1 MITDLAHTAFAVHDV
16 EASLAF
22 YKLLGLEEAFR
33 LNRAD
38 GSLMLVYL
46 HISGDRFLELFPN
59 GPPPEAGRTHSF
71 RHICLA
77 TDDIGGLVEHL
88 RANGITIDIEVKEGL
103 DRNLQA
109 WVKDPDGN
117 PIEFMQLAAD
127 SPQTLIARTGAA
139 PGWQ

>member
-1 MITDLAHTAFAVHDV
+1 MITDLAHTAFAVHDI
-16 EASLAF
+16 ETSLAF
-22 YKLLGLEEAFR
+22 YRLLGLEESFR
-33 LNRAD
+33 LTRPD
-38 GSLMLVYL
+38 GSLRLVYL
-46 HISGDRFLELFPN
+46 HINGDRFLELFPG

-77 TDDIGGLVEHL
+77 TDDLSGLIEHL
-88 RANGITIDIEVKEGL
+88 RASGVTIDTEVKEGL

-117 PIEFMQLAAD
+117 PIEFMQLAED

>member
-1 MITDLAHTAFAVHDV
+1 MITDLAHTAFAVHDI

-22 YKLLGLEEAFR
+22 YKLLGLAEAFR
-33 LNRAD
+33 LNRPD

-46 HISGDRFLELFPN
+46 HIRGDRFLELFPN
-59 GPPPEAGRTHSF
+59 GPTPEAGRTHSF

-77 TDDIGGLVEHL
+77 TDDLRGLVEHL
-88 RANGITIDIEVKEGL
+88 RANGVTIDIEAKEGL

-117 PIEFMQLAAD
+117 PIEFMQLADD
-127 SPQTLIARTGAA
+127 SPQTLIARIGAA